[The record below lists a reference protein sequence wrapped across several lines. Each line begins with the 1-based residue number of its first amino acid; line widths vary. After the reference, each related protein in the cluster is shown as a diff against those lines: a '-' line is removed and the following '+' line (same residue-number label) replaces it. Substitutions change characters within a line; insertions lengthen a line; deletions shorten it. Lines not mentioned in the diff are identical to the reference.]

1 MNSDNFHANPELSRL
16 DDDIRIVSRFQAVRI
31 CRAALSILLIALE
44 LFLAYR
50 GSYSS
55 SALNILL
62 FANLAPWL
70 LEELFSAR
78 QEAKKNADSAPG
90 AKRARSRAASPG
102 NTAGANRTPDIRT
115 RSEAPAAQPAA
126 MPYLRKHYRYSRL
139 RFTAETVSYFMTCL
153 LLLLWQGRGSKISD
167 TAGWLRNAP
176 VFLLSIL
183 VLLRLAAP
191 YYLAW
196 RIRRR
201 LLDGGIK

>member
-62 FANLAPWL
+62 FANLTPWL
-70 LEELFSAR
+70 LEELLLAR
-78 QEAKKNADSAPG
+78 QEAKKD
-90 AKRARSRAASPG
+90 
-102 NTAGANRTPDIRT
+102 ANSTPDIRT

-126 MPYLRKHYRYSRL
+126 MPYLRKHYHYSRL

-153 LLLLWQGRGSKISD
+153 LLLLWQGRGSKAGD
-167 TAGWLRNAP
+167 TADWLRNAP
-176 VFLLSIL
+176 VFLLSII

-196 RIRRR
+196 RIRHR
-201 LLDGGIK
+201 LLDGKMK